1 MKRAI
6 VTGATGAI
14 GIALIRELISRNIEV
29 MVLCR
34 ENSKRLSRIPDHPL
48 VTKKYCSLSEIV
60 SLQNDTGKEYDV
72 FFHFAWAGTTGADR
86 NNMHLQN
93 DNIRYALDAVEA
105 AKRFGCS
112 VFIGAGSQAEYGRI
126 DGEYPLTAFTPAFPE
141 NGYGMAKLC
150 AGEMTRVRAEQL
162 GIRHIW
168 MRILSVY
175 GPYDGENSLV
185 SCIIRDLENN
195 IPPRCT
201 KGEQEW
207 DYLYSG
213 DAARAFIAAAEKGIN
228 GKIYPLGGGAHRP
241 LSTYI
246 SDIRDV
252 VNPELDIDFGAI
264 PYNNKQ
270 VMYLCADTSELQN
283 DTGWRPKMDFK
294 EGILAIL
301 NIKE

>member
-93 DNIRYALDAVEA
+93 DNIRFALDAVEA

-126 DGEYPLTAFTPAFPE
+126 DGEYPLTAFTLTTLPV
-141 NGYGMAKLC
+141 
-150 AGEMTRVRAEQL
+150 T
-162 GIRHIW
+162 
-168 MRILSVY
+168 
-175 GPYDGENSLV
+175 
-185 SCIIRDLENN
+185 
-195 IPPRCT
+195 
-201 KGEQEW
+201 
-207 DYLYSG
+207 
-213 DAARAFIAAAEKGIN
+213 
-228 GKIYPLGGGAHRP
+228 
-241 LSTYI
+241 I
-246 SDIRDV
+246 S
-252 VNPELDIDFGAI
+252 
-264 PYNNKQ
+264 
-270 VMYLCADTSELQN
+270 
-283 DTGWRPKMDFK
+283 
-294 EGILAIL
+294 
-301 NIKE
+301 